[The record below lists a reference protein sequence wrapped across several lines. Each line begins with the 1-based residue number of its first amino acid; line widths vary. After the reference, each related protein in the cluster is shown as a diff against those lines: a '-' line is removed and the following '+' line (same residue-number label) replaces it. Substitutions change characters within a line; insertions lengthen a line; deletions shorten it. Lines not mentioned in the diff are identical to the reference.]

1 MQEGQGDTESRRYL
15 NYLRVERGLAAHT
28 IEAYASDLLHLRRYL
43 AQKKITLWKKVSPH
57 HLLDYLLLLS
67 KNGLK
72 SRSIARQL
80 ITFRGFFRFMVKQG
94 SCDTNPASELDLPK
108 SSRKLPD
115 FLTLPEIDRM
125 LALPT
130 GKFAEEIRNRA
141 MLDLLYATG
150 LRVSELVNLSLND
163 LDLTAGFVRTLGKGS
178 KERIVPIGRS
188 AQKSV
193 KRYLEE
199 GRGEL
204 VKGSVVEPLFLT
216 RRRRAM
222 TRQMFWEIL
231 RQLALKAGIRKRVS
245 PHMLRHSFATHLLE
259 RGADLRAVQMML
271 GHSDISTTQIYTH
284 LNLKRLKE
292 IASKHPRG

>member
-150 LRVSELVNLSLND
+150 LRVSQLVNLSLND
-163 LDLTAGFVRTLGKGS
+163 LDLTAGW
-178 KERIVPIGRS
+178 
-188 AQKSV
+188 
-193 KRYLEE
+193 
-199 GRGEL
+199 GEL